1 MNPLSEQDGWLQVT
15 SFLGGRRMADRDD
28 ASSSM
33 ITPTGTA
40 GRVDAADSGSV
51 VTEFLDAARSAAE
64 SLLEEQK
71 RQIADRIS
79 GIAKA
84 LRSAAQPLEESQSH
98 VIARYLEEGAAQV
111 DSLSHTMRERHWG
124 ELVADTEDFARHQ
137 PTWFVLGAV
146 ATGFVLG
153 RVLWASAGERH
164 HDAARSSRSSEPT
177 RTVTAAISS
186 GSGAAAG
193 ELSGN
198 PHPITG
204 VVETR

>member
-1 MNPLSEQDGWLQVT
+1 
-15 SFLGGRRMADRDD
+15 MADRND

-33 ITPTGTA
+33 ITPTGAT
-40 GRVDAADSGSV
+40 GRVDPTTDTDRDYSGSV

-71 RQIADRIS
+71 RQIADRAS

-84 LRSAAQPLEESQSH
+84 LRSAAQPLDESQSR
-98 VIARYLEEGAAQV
+98 VIARYLEEAATQV
-111 DSLSHTMRERHWG
+111 DEVSRTMRERHWG
-124 ELVADTEDFARHQ
+124 ELVADTEDFARRQ

-153 RVLWASAGERH
+153 RLLWASAGERQ
-164 HDAARSSRSSEPT
+164 HDAAGSSRSSEPT

-186 GSGAAAG
+186 GSGAAPG

-198 PHPITG
+198 PHPIAG

>member
-1 MNPLSEQDGWLQVT
+1 MV
-15 SFLGGRRMADRDD
+15 DRND
-28 ASSSM
+28 ASPSM
-33 ITPTGTA
+33 ITPAVAA
-40 GRVDAADSGSV
+40 GRVHSTADMEREYGGSV

-71 RQIADRIS
+71 RQIADRVS

-84 LRSAAQPLEESQSH
+84 LHSAAQPLDESQSR

-111 DSLSHTMRERHWG
+111 DSLSRRMHERHWA
-124 ELVADTEDFARHQ
+124 ELVADTEDLARRE

-146 ATGFVLG
+146 AVGFVVG
-153 RVLWASAGERH
+153 RLLWASAGERR
-164 HDAARSSRSSEPT
+164 HDAARPSRSSEPA
-177 RTVTAAISS
+177 RTVTAAVSS

-193 ELSGN
+193 ELTGR

-204 VVETR
+204 AVETR